1 MLGVLA
7 SFTLTCHDRADV
19 VGESVEVGY
28 GARLQELVR
37 DLNLTRHVSIKN

>member
-1 MLGVLA
+1 M
-7 SFTLTCHDRADV
+7 T

-37 DLNLTRHVSIKN
+37 DLNLTRHVSMKNFMEVLLFKDKVKMD